1 VVEEQEEEEE
11 MGRRHRRAGAAEAPA
26 QAHGLSIGVPGLLP
40 LRRGDGESVREEAS
54 FFIEM
59 EREDGRYL
67 WRHAQ

>member
-1 VVEEQEEEEE
+1 MVEEQEEEE
-11 MGRRHRRAGAAEAPA
+11 MGRRRRRAGAAEAPA
-26 QAHGLSIGVPGLLP
+26 QAHGLAIGAPGLLP
-40 LRRGDGESVREEAS
+40 LRRGDRESEREEAS